1 MKKILII
8 FTFLVT
14 LILSSTSVF
23 AESNFLHTITLEKND
38 TGYNVILGSDK
49 MTKVTKKTPENNE
62 LILELSGISSA
73 ESVNALYKGTNS
85 IDGLVIETPK
95 RNKLRI
101 HVTANDISN
110 STVIVEPIHGEPAI
124 VGESVPLDKILWVL
138 FVLSLVSVIAKFSKH
153 ITEVEEK
160 ISIRRDIKNR
170 EIQMYKKYRRDISIN
185 PTLRQ
190 NEDARLRTLVK
201 KIDRKID
208 ERLISNIK

>member
-1 MKKILII
+1 
-8 FTFLVT
+8 
-14 LILSSTSVF
+14 
-23 AESNFLHTITLEKND
+23 
-38 TGYNVILGSDK
+38 

-153 ITEVEEK
+153 ITEDEEK

>member
-73 ESVNALYKGTNS
+73 ESVNALYKGTNT

-153 ITEVEEK
+153 ITEDEEK

>member
-153 ITEVEEK
+153 ITEDEEK

>member
-153 ITEVEEK
+153 ITEDEEK

-170 EIQMYKKYRRDISIN
+170 EIQMYKKYRRDN
-185 PTLRQ
+185 VL
-190 NEDARLRTLVK
+190 LL
-201 KIDRKID
+201 
-208 ERLISNIK
+208 

>member
-153 ITEVEEK
+153 ITEDEEK

-190 NEDARLRTLVK
+190 NEDARLRTHVK

>member
-1 MKKILII
+1 
-8 FTFLVT
+8 
-14 LILSSTSVF
+14 
-23 AESNFLHTITLEKND
+23 
-38 TGYNVILGSDK
+38 

-138 FVLSLVSVIAKFSKH
+138 FVH
-153 ITEVEEK
+153 
-160 ISIRRDIKNR
+160 
-170 EIQMYKKYRRDISIN
+170 
-185 PTLRQ
+185 
-190 NEDARLRTLVK
+190 
-201 KIDRKID
+201 
-208 ERLISNIK
+208 

>member
-8 FTFLVT
+8 FTVLVT

-153 ITEVEEK
+153 ITEDEEK